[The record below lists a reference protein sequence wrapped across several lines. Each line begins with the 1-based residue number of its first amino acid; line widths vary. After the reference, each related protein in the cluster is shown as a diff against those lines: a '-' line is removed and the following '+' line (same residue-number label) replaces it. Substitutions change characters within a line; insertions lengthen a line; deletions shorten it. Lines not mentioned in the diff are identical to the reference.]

1 MNGLTLLFA
10 LVTLAAVGTFH
21 VETAAPVSEIVK
33 KASVERHTRQQCLN
47 LSAIISNSD
56 FSSVPKQCKEA
67 LLKTTPF

>member
-10 LVTLAAVGTFH
+10 LVTLAAVGTFR

-47 LSAIISNSD
+47 LSAITLNSD